1 MAEEIDTKREALAA
15 DETSHGGQDVP
26 QTPLTVSRKEL
37 LVDGHDAMFR
47 KLVHDFFAFNARHEA
62 VRAGHARRIG
72 LAGIEYTILISVA
85 RLSRG
90 GTVNVKTLADHL
102 HVTTGFIA
110 NTTNKLQDMG
120 LIEKTPDPEDRRRI
134 LLTIT
139 DNGRADLEALA
150 PRQRQVN
157 DVEFGSLNAEDFQ
170 QLCRIIEALV
180 DSSEQAVNLQRY
192 LESGDSGPK

>member
-1 MAEEIDTKREALAA
+1 MAEEIDTNREAIAA
-15 DETSHGGQDVP
+15 DETSHGGQDVQ
-26 QTPLTVSRKEL
+26 QTPLTVSRQEL

-47 KLVHDFFAFNARHEA
+47 KLVHDFFAFNARHDA
-62 VRAGHARRIG
+62 VRAGHARQIG

-120 LIEKTPDPEDRRRI
+120 LIEKTPDSEDRRRI

-139 DNGRADLEALA
+139 DKGKADLETLA

-157 DVEFGSLNAEDFQ
+157 DVEFGSLSTENFQ
-170 QLCRIIEALV
+170 QLCCIIEALV
-180 DSSEQAVNLQRY
+180 ESSEQAVNLQRY
-192 LESGDSGPK
+192 LESGDPGPK

>member
-1 MAEEIDTKREALAA
+1 MAEEIDTKPEAIAA

-26 QTPLTVSRKEL
+26 QTPLTVSRQEL

-139 DNGRADLEALA
+139 DKGRADLEALA

-157 DVEFGSLNAEDFQ
+157 DVEFGSLSAEDFQ

-192 LESGDSGPK
+192 LESGDPGPK

>member
-1 MAEEIDTKREALAA
+1 MAEEIDTKREAPAA

-26 QTPLTVSRKEL
+26 QTPLTVSRQEL

-110 NTTNKLQDMG
+110 NTTNKLQAMG

-139 DNGRADLEALA
+139 DKGKADLENLA

-157 DVEFGSLNAEDFQ
+157 DVEFGSLSTEDFQ
-170 QLCRIIEALV
+170 RLCCIIEALV
-180 DSSEQAVNLQRY
+180 ESSEQAVNLQRY
-192 LESGDSGPK
+192 LESGDQGPK

>member
-1 MAEEIDTKREALAA
+1 MAEEIDTKREAPGE
-15 DETSHGGQDVP
+15 DETSHGGQDVQ
-26 QTPLTVSRKEL
+26 QTPLTVSRQEL

-139 DNGRADLEALA
+139 DKGKADLETLA

-157 DVEFGSLNAEDFQ
+157 DVEFGSLSTENFQ
-170 QLCRIIEALV
+170 QLCCIIEALV
-180 DSSEQAVNLQRY
+180 ESSEQAVNLQRY
-192 LESGDSGPK
+192 LESGDPGPK

>member
-1 MAEEIDTKREALAA
+1 MAEEIDTKREAPGE
-15 DETSHGGQDVP
+15 DEASHGGQDVP
-26 QTPLTVSRKEL
+26 QTPLTVSRQEL

-47 KLVHDFFAFNARHEA
+47 KLVHDFFAFNARHDA
-62 VRAGHARRIG
+62 VRAGHARQIG

-110 NTTNKLQDMG
+110 NTTNKLQAMG

-139 DNGRADLEALA
+139 DKGKADLENLA

-157 DVEFGSLNAEDFQ
+157 DVEFGSLSTEDFQ
-170 QLCRIIEALV
+170 RLCCIIEALV
-180 DSSEQAVNLQRY
+180 EGSEQAVNLQRY
-192 LESGDSGPK
+192 LESGDQGPK